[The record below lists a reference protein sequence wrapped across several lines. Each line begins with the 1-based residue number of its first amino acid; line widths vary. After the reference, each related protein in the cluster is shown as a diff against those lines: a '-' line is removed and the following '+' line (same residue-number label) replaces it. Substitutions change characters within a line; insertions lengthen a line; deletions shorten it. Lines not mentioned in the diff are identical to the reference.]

1 MPIRKKIRQLGCNL
15 WVTALISC
23 VLCGSATSSA
33 QDKPLLTDDF
43 KTEIRNFYLAVEQV
57 LNNGPVD
64 QAQME
69 KLIDKGA
76 DYRSASENCERYYK
90 KKLASK
96 KKEIS
101 NLIGA
106 PADELPVKDVVK
118 DKENAAASIKE
129 STDALEIPEL
139 ADLEKKQTS
148 YEKRMVECH
157 VLAQQ
162 LDEHTKE
169 LTDRYNS
176 LVISGLRMRDDNV
189 LQAFRQ
195 LWAEYESVWRTL
207 QSGLRSVF
215 SGQFWSFRHNGAAA
229 MIFLVGLLAALLVR
243 HRLPATL
250 PARADDD
257 ISYRFRPAALLT
269 LRKHA
274 VFLLPFVTVA
284 LFIFITGPTIRNLPL
299 PVVLCYSIAGLAA
312 ALYTIQL
319 LLRPPAPAQPIL
331 PIRPELAVAVRR
343 RLNVLALLVFIGL
356 FLHLF
361 FLPLP
366 IPTVLAKA
374 AHITAIT
381 LLTTNLVWLFWL
393 VKRTKIAQSGGK
405 GLRWAMM
412 SILTVAL
419 LAEYLGYHN
428 FAEFLLVGF
437 IGTLLAIFLLWL
449 FNQLT
454 QEVFDGL
461 DAGTR
466 AWHRNVRA
474 RLAIAD
480 GAHIPGLIWLRLLAT
495 LAVWA
500 LAIQVFLRSWGLAN
514 AAGVWFKRYIVDGF
528 QIGETN
534 IVPINLLLG
543 LAVFAVIL
551 MVSGQIKKQLGERST
566 LLARYDPAARETVVT
581 LTGYVGII
589 IAVLLGMSFAGF
601 GFGNLAIIAG
611 ALSVGIGFGMQN
623 VVNNFV
629 SGIILLF
636 ERPIRKGDWVIVGDT
651 EGEVININ
659 VRATQVL
666 TLDRYDIVIPNSEF
680 ISSQVTNCSLV
691 DAYVRLVVPVGVAY
705 GSDTQLVKNLL
716 EQAAREHPEVV
727 KDYPGQ
733 KISDP
738 VIQFKS
744 FGDSSLDF
752 VVRCFI
758 RQARRKPFVT
768 SDLNFRIDA
777 LFREHNIEIPF
788 PQRDLHIRSS
798 DIDLK

>member
-1 MPIRKKIRQLGCNL
+1 MPILKKTWQLGTHFLCL
-15 WVTALISC
+15 FALTIFL
-23 VLCGSATSSA
+23 LCGSAASGA
-33 QDKPLLTDDF
+33 QEKQSLSDERKAEMRQHFIT
-43 KTEIRNFYLAVEQV
+43 VEQMLSNTTV
-57 LNNGPVD
+57 IAEQLED
-64 QAQME
+64 
-69 KLIDKGA
+69 LITQSDS
-76 DYRSASENCERYYK
+76 YRSASENCARYFK
-90 KKLASK
+90 KKLAAK
-96 KKEIS
+96 RKEIAA
-101 NLIGA
+101 LVGA
-106 PADELPVKDVVK
+106 PADEIIDK
-118 DKENAAASIKE
+118 DKDAEAESAGPAAN
-129 STDALEIPEL
+129 TPLLPEL
-139 ADLEKKQTS
+139 EELEKDQAS

-157 VLAQQ
+157 VLAQKAEQ
-162 LDEHTKE
+162 HTE
-169 LTDRYNS
+169 QLTDRYNN
-176 LVISGLRMRDDNV
+176 LVISSLRTRDTNV
-189 LQAFRQ
+189 LQVFRQ
-195 LWAEYESVWRTL
+195 LWAEHRSVLSTL

-215 SGQFWSFRHNGAAA
+215 SGSFWSFRHNGAAA
-229 MIFLVGLLAALLVR
+229 LIFIVGLLMAVLVR
-243 HRLPATL
+243 HKLPATL
-250 PARADDD
+250 PARADED
-257 ISYRFRPAALLT
+257 ISFRFRPAALLT
-269 LRKHA
+269 LRRHA
-274 VFLLPFVTVA
+274 ILLLPLVMVA

-299 PVVLCYSIAGLAA
+299 PVVLCYSLAGLAT
-312 ALYTIQL
+312 ALYTTQL
-319 LLRPPAPAQPIL
+319 LLRPPAPAQPFL
-331 PIRPELAVAVRR
+331 PIRPTLAVAVRR
-343 RLNVLALLVFIGL
+343 RLNVLAVLVFTGL
-356 FLHLF
+356 FLYLF

-366 IPTVLAKA
+366 IPAVLAKA
-374 AHITAIT
+374 AHVTAIT

-393 VKRTKIAQSGGK
+393 VNRTEKAQSGGK
-405 GLRWAMM
+405 GLRLVMM
-412 SILTVAL
+412 SILTIAL

-437 IGTLLAIFLLWL
+437 LGTLLAIFLLWL
-449 FNQLT
+449 FSQLT

-466 AWHRNVRA
+466 LWHRNVRK

-495 LAVWA
+495 LGVWA
-500 LAIQVFLRSWGLAN
+500 LAALVFLNSWSLAS
-514 AAGVWFKRYIVDGF
+514 AAGVWFKRYVVEGF

-534 IVPINLLLG
+534 LVPINLLLG

-551 MVSGQIKKQLGERST
+551 MLSGQIKKQLGERST
-566 LLARYDPAARETVVT
+566 LLARYDPAARQTVVT
-581 LTGYVGII
+581 LTGYIGII

-623 VVNNFV
+623 IVNNFV
-629 SGIILLF
+629 SGIIILF

-705 GSDTQLVKNLL
+705 GSDTELVKNLL

-727 KDYPGQ
+727 KNYPGQ

-738 VIQFKS
+738 VIQFRS

>member
-1 MPIRKKIRQLGCNL
+1 M
-15 WVTALISC
+15 
-23 VLCGSATSSA
+23 LCASSSGSAQEKQSLSDERKA
-33 QDKPLLTDDF
+33 EF
-43 KTEIRNFYLAVEQV
+43 RNHFLMVEQMLV
-57 LNNGPVD
+57 NTTVD
-64 QAQME
+64 AAQLE
-69 KLIDKGA
+69 ELITQGDS
-76 DYRSASENCERYYK
+76 YRSASENCARYFK
-90 KKLASK
+90 KKLAAK

-101 NLIGA
+101 ALVGTPPIEKTNTDKLAEIAGA
-106 PADELPVKDVVK
+106 DTSTEEL
-118 DKENAAASIKE
+118 
-129 STDALEIPEL
+129 ALPEL
-139 ADLEKKQTS
+139 EELEKEQTS
-148 YEKRMVECH
+148 YEKRMVECA
-157 VLAQQ
+157 VLAQKAEQ
-162 LDEHTKE
+162 HTE
-169 LTDRYNS
+169 QLTDRYNN
-176 LVISGLRMRDDNV
+176 LVISSLRARDNNV
-189 LQAFRQ
+189 LQVFRQ
-195 LWAEYESVWRTL
+195 LWAEYPSVWRTL
-207 QSGLRSVF
+207 ESGLRSVF
-215 SGQFWSFRHNGAAA
+215 SGSFWSFRHNTAAA
-229 MIFLVGLLAALLVR
+229 MIFMVGLLAAILARLK
-243 HRLPATL
+243 LPASM
-250 PARADDD
+250 PARADED

-274 VFLLPFVTVA
+274 LFLLPFAIVA
-284 LFIFITGPTIRNLPL
+284 LFTFITGPTIKDLPL

-312 ALYTIQL
+312 ALFTIQL
-319 LLRPPAPAQPIL
+319 LIAPPPPAQPIL
-331 PIRPELAVAVRR
+331 PIKPELAAAVRR
-343 RLNVLALLVFIGL
+343 RLNVLAVLVFIGL
-356 FLHLF
+356 FLYLF

-366 IPTVLAKA
+366 IPEILAKA
-374 AHITAIT
+374 AHVTAIT

-393 VKRTKIAQSGGK
+393 VNHTEIGRRSGK
-405 GLRWAMM
+405 GLRWVMM
-412 SILTVAL
+412 SILTIAL

-428 FAEFLLVGF
+428 FTEFLLLGF
-437 IGTLLAIFLLWL
+437 LGTLLAIFLLWL

-461 DAGTR
+461 DTGAR
-466 AWHRNVRA
+466 NWHRNVRA
-474 RLAIAD
+474 RLAITD
-480 GAHIPGLIWLRLLAT
+480 GSHIPGLIWLRLLAT

-500 LAIQVFLRSWGLAN
+500 LAALVFLNSWGLAS
-514 AAGVWFKRYIVDGF
+514 AAGVWFKRYVVEGF

-534 IVPINLLLG
+534 FVPINLLLG

-551 MVSGQIKKQLGERST
+551 MLSGQIKKQLGERST
-566 LLARYDPAARETVVT
+566 LLARYDPAARQTVVT

-623 VVNNFV
+623 IVNNFV
-629 SGIILLF
+629 SGIIILF

-705 GSDTQLVKNLL
+705 GSDTQLVKSLL